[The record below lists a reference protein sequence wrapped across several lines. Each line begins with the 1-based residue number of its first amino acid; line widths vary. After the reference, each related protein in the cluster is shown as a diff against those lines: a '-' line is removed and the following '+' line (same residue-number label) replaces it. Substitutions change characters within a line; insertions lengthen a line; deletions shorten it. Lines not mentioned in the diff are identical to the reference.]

1 MWENCHDYDPEVE
14 KQVGKPA
21 RTALTNE
28 QKAKRLEQM
37 AESRDTTDA
46 ALLRE
51 SAAMLRERDDSPAR
65 WSGLHHADYKGC
77 ILHASLGSVC
87 GWDVYQDSKH
97 VARGIAGSLDAAQAA
112 AVAWV
117 DEQEGK

>member
-37 AESRDTTDA
+37 AAVCIGTPTHALPMPPAPEGTDA
-46 ALLRE
+46 
-51 SAAMLRERDDSPAR
+51 
-65 WSGLHHADYKGC
+65 
-77 ILHASLGSVC
+77 
-87 GWDVYQDSKH
+87 
-97 VARGIAGSLDAAQAA
+97 
-112 AVAWV
+112 
-117 DEQEGK
+117 